1 MNLKE
6 RSIEEYKKERKLIE
20 ENNVEEAEIFADK
33 AIHALQDIIGV
44 QRADIHTVDKQPGF
58 ASFRVDDMLF
68 MVTTSEGYHV
78 INMIC
83 KCDVCGT
90 DVNIRILDIK
100 DIGKA
105 LTEPHFKYDCDQ
117 VMEMKK
123 RLEKIK
129 EENED
134 WRSLDVNERLILAL
148 KDFVAEND
156 HACSSI

>member
-6 RSIEEYKKERKLIE
+6 RAIDEYKKERKLIE
-20 ENNVEEAEIFADK
+20 ESNAKDAEIFANK

-44 QRADIHTVDKQPGF
+44 QRADIITVEKQPGCV
-58 ASFRVDDMLF
+58 SFRVDDILF
-68 MVTTSEGYHV
+68 RVTTSEGYHV
-78 INMIC
+78 VNIVQ
-83 KCDVCGT
+83 KCVVCGSDIYT
-90 DVNIRILDIK
+90 RILDIE

-117 VMEMKK
+117 AVEIKK

-129 EENED
+129 EENVGGKV
-134 WRSLDVNERLILAL
+134 LDVNERLISAL

-156 HACSSI
+156 RMCSSI